1 MTRLSA
7 IEPISKFLSAATGC
21 KARGTALSAKR
32 VLDVLQYASGPF
44 SPPALPTS
52 FSLGLA
58 SKSVLK
64 WVLSKTLC
72 VAIPACLL
80 VFAAGCDKTL
90 LTPQE
95 ASVIPAVQFTQGE
108 TLQYL
113 FKSHRDVQVQWDAQA
128 LAEGD
133 QNAAHTMTETL
144 SLRMTFEPV
153 EVTDQRTLLQA
164 TCKSAVVRRSGLTG
178 KRRATRDAV
187 ERMAGR
193 SFTLVLDAQGR
204 ITDANELDALLKEL
218 GTHAF
223 RLSGGDRIKDP
234 EMINDVAASQWF
246 LWDAVTSIDPNGVK
260 RGDTWSSRLSVP
272 TPMVLRKARDV
283 TYTLADVNDTVATID
298 MVCVLSP
305 DKAPRTWPIP
315 YAGKFL
321 VSGPF
326 GFLRGFKV
334 LSLAGQGSEQFD
346 LALGRSLGYE
356 QTYHME
362 LQGMIPFSMR
372 VMPRI
377 LIDQT
382 LSMTLEN
389 QQ

>member
-1 MTRLSA
+1 MTLTYA
-7 IEPISKFLSAATGC
+7 IK
-21 KARGTALSAKR
+21 GTI
-32 VLDVLQYASGPF
+32 
-44 SPPALPTS
+44 
-52 FSLGLA
+52 
-58 SKSVLK
+58 
-64 WVLSKTLC
+64 C
-72 VAIPACLL
+72 VVIPVCLL
-80 VFAAGCDKTL
+80 VFAAGCDKAVLNPEEVL
-90 LTPQE
+90 LTPQ
-95 ASVIPAVQFTQGE
+95 VQFTQGE

-113 FKSHRDVQVQWDAQA
+113 FKSHRSVEVQWDAKA

-144 SLRMTFEPV
+144 TLRMAFDPV
-153 EVTDQRTLLQA
+153 EVTDEKTVLQA
-164 TCKSAVVRRSGLTG
+164 TCKSAVVRRSSLTG
-178 KRRATRDAV
+178 KRRAGRDPV
-187 ERMAGR
+187 ERMAGK
-193 SFTLVLDAQGR
+193 SFTLVLDARGR
-204 ITDANELDALLKEL
+204 MTDANELDALLKEL

-223 RLSGGDRIKDP
+223 RQNGSDRIKDP
-234 EMINDVAASQWF
+234 EMISDVVASQWF

-260 RGDTWSSRLSVP
+260 QGDTWTSRLSVP

-283 TYTLADVNDTVATID
+283 TYRVAAVNDTVATID

-305 DKAPRTWPIP
+305 DKAPRSWPIP

-346 LALGRSLGYE
+346 MALGRSLGYE

-372 VMPRI
+372 VMPRV

-382 LSMTLEN
+382 LSMTLE
-389 QQ
+389 Q

>member
-1 MTRLSA
+1 MTGVETMRRR
-7 IEPISKFLSAATGC
+7 GC
-21 KARGTALSAKR
+21 VVVS
-32 VLDVLQYASGPF
+32 
-44 SPPALPTS
+44 
-52 FSLGLA
+52 
-58 SKSVLK
+58 
-64 WVLSKTLC
+64 
-72 VAIPACLL
+72 ACLL
-80 VFAAGCDKTL
+80 VLAAGCEKAL
-90 LTPQE
+90 LTPE
-95 ASVIPAVQFTQGE
+95 EVAVVPAVQFTQGE
-108 TLQYL
+108 TLRYL
-113 FKSHRDVQVQWDAQA
+113 FKSHRSVQVQWDAKA

-144 SLRMTFEPV
+144 TLRMAFKPV
-153 EVTDQRTLLQA
+153 EVTGQKTVLQA
-164 TCKSAVVRRSGLTG
+164 TCNSAVVRRSSLTG
-178 KRRATRDAV
+178 KRPTGRDAV
-187 ERMAGR
+187 ERMAGQ
-193 SFTLVLDAQGR
+193 SFTLVLDARGR
-204 ITDANELDALLKEL
+204 VTDANELDALLKKL

-223 RLSGGDRIKDP
+223 RQTGGQRIKDP

-246 LWDAVTSIDPNGVK
+246 LWDAVTSVDPNGVK
-260 RGDTWSSRLSVP
+260 PGDTWQSRLSVP

-298 MVCVLSP
+298 MTCVLSP
-305 DKAPRTWPIP
+305 DKAPTSWPIP

-334 LSLAGQGSEQFD
+334 LSLEGRGSEQFD
-346 LALGRSLGYE
+346 LAQGRSLGYE

-372 VMPRI
+372 VMPRV

-389 QQ
+389 KP